1 MGSGQMAKNLLFLF
15 TDQQRHD
22 TIAAGGNEKI
32 KVPNLN
38 QLAEESVVFTQ
49 AYVAQPVCTPSRGT
63 IMTGLYPHN
72 HGALGNNI
80 ALRKE
85 TPTIAEMLG
94 GAGGAGGAGGVSG
107 TDGANYRTGYVGKW
121 HLGDEIYAQHG
132 FAEWVSIDDNYHKH
146 VSAGK
151 DPNTHCDYYY
161 FLRQHGFEPDA
172 KEKSGYDYFSRNYCT
187 RLPEEF
193 SKTAYVADRAM
204 DFIQKNKDE
213 PFVLY
218 VNFFEPHSPY
228 HSAFDDMYDPQD
240 VELPPCFDKLP
251 SPDAPLKGL
260 LNRRYYHEIKGMD
273 NEEKW
278 RQQIAYYWGM
288 ISLVDKNVGRIL
300 DTLRENGLEDDTIV
314 VFTSDHGDMMGDFH
328 MLTKGMM
335 FQSAVRVPLMIKVP
349 GLHGQPRKIAE
360 PVSLVDLAPTLLDIL
375 GSQTPQR
382 MDGKS
387 LFPAMKGEAGLE
399 HNDVFIE
406 WNAKGGEDNKSMF
419 DEYRKG
425 EWRERLEQAL
435 LADIRTIVTP
445 DGWKLCLSACGEHE
459 LYHLAEDPCET
470 TNLYF
475 QVGHEG
481 KIAELTEKIAD
492 WKKKTGDGSKV
503 VNGI

>member
-1 MGSGQMAKNLLFLF
+1 LAKNLLFLF

-22 TIAAGGNEKI
+22 TIAAGGNETI

-38 QLAEESVVFTQ
+38 RLAGESVVFTQ

-94 GAGGAGGAGGVSG
+94 GGGS
-107 TDGANYRTGYVGKW
+107 TESTNYRTGYVGKW

-132 FAEWVSIDDNYHKH
+132 FTEWVSIDDNYHEH
-146 VSAGK
+146 VSEGN
-151 DPNTHCDYYY
+151 DPNAHCDYYHY
-161 FLRQHGFEPDA
+161 LRQNGFEPNA
-172 KEKSGYDYFSRNYCT
+172 KDKDGYDYFSRNYCT

-193 SKTAYVADRAM
+193 SKTAYVADRAR
-204 DFIQKNKDE
+204 DFIQKHKDE

-228 HSAFDDMYDPQD
+228 HSAFDDMYDPHE
-240 VELPPCFDKLP
+240 VVLPPCFDKLP
-251 SPDAPLKGL
+251 SPDAPLKAQ

-273 NEEKW
+273 NEAVW
-278 RQQIAYYWGM
+278 RQQIAWYWGM
-288 ISLVDKNVGRIL
+288 ISLVDKHVGRIL
-300 DTLRENGLEDDTIV
+300 ETLRENGLEDDTVI

-349 GLHGQPRKIAE
+349 GLPQQPREIVE
-360 PVSLVDLAPTLLDIL
+360 PVSLVDLTPTLLDIL
-375 GSQTPQR
+375 GSEVPGKV
-382 MDGKS
+382 DGKS
-387 LFPAMKGEAGLE
+387 LYPAMKGEASLE
-399 HNDVFIE
+399 HNDVYIE
-406 WNAKGGEDNKSMF
+406 WNAKGGEDNQSMF
-419 DEYRKG
+419 NEYRKG
-425 EWRERLEQAL
+425 EWRERLEHVLQ
-435 LADIRTIVTP
+435 ADIRTIVTP
-445 DGWKLCLSACGEHE
+445 DGWKLCLSTCGEHE

-475 QVGHEG
+475 QAGHEN
-481 KIAELTEKIAD
+481 KVAELTGKITD
-492 WKKKTGDGSKV
+492 WQARTNDHR
-503 VNGI
+503 